1 MRSAVLRFSGFGV
14 VSNGIPLGGA
24 VQGTLGVVDADKGGE
39 GSEDAL
45 SMPDKVVITYISRQ
59 SVYRRKLLVD
69 DHASLIIALAELVD
83 RKGSSWELNVL
94 RLRR

>member
-1 MRSAVLRFSGFGV
+1 M
-14 VSNGIPLGGA
+14 
-24 VQGTLGVVDADKGGE
+24 
-39 GSEDAL
+39 
-45 SMPDKVVITYISRQ
+45 SMPEKVVITYISRQ

-69 DHASLIIALAELVD
+69 DHAGLVIALAELVD